1 MSKKSQIT
9 GAIVVM
15 ILYLSAAFLLKGD
28 KRLLAIVTV
37 LFAGLESALITGIV
51 IRNTK
56 DR

>member
-15 ILYLSAAFLLKGD
+15 ILYLAAAFLLKGD

-51 IRNTK
+51 ILNTK